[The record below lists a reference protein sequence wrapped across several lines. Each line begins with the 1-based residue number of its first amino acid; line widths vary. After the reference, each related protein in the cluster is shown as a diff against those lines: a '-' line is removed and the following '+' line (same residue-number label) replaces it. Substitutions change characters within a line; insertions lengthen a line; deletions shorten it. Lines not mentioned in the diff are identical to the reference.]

1 LGRRQATFP
10 TFLASN
16 ASGGLRYKPA
26 PRNRRFTRDRF
37 GELHLKWQFYLGGY
51 GVRTRGRTLTFQDG
65 KNKIRVQV
73 KDYNGGAVSKRDG
86 LFLRRRGMSR
96 WVLGGFA
103 ALSLI
108 IIVIGVSIL
117 RVSAAQD
124 DLGKDDA
131 NDQKT
136 QSTQKPK
143 VSREEKKRQKALR
156 QEMETPYKKWLS
168 DEVPYI
174 ISDTER
180 AAFKKLATDDEREA
194 FIENF
199 WERRNPNP
207 GSPENEYKEEYYR
220 RIAYSNEH
228 YASGIPGWKT
238 DRGRIYIM
246 YGPADEIDSHPSGG
260 SYERPQSEGGG
271 ETSTY
276 PFEDWRYRYI
286 DGIGENI
293 ILEFV
298 DTTMTGEYRLTM
310 DPGEKDALLHVP
322 GAGLTMAEQMGM
334 TKGGSKMDRFNRT
347 DGMTVGQ
354 SLGGQPESMEE
365 FTRLDL
371 YSKIFQPPPIKFKDL
386 KAVVTSRLSAN
397 LLPFD
402 ARTDFIRVTDQ
413 TVLTPITVQI
423 ANGDLQFQNKDG
435 VMHAVLDVFG
445 EITSLGGHIV
455 NTFERS
461 MVLDVPEHEFQHYQN
476 QKSVYQEAVPLSP
489 GRYKLSLVLKDDLNG
504 HMGSEEIGITVPGF
518 AEDKLTH
525 STLILA
531 DQILPLPTSQ
541 VGTGPFV
548 IGGTK
553 VRPSVNNTFTRD
565 QRLGIYMQVYNLGI
579 DDKTHKPSLDVQ
591 YEVDKDGKPLL
602 DQPEDPSNLKKAS
615 QQFTVIKTMGL
626 NGLTPGK
633 YSVQIK
639 VTDNV
644 KKQSF
649 SQTAPFELR

>member
-1 LGRRQATFP
+1 
-10 TFLASN
+10 
-16 ASGGLRYKPA
+16 
-26 PRNRRFTRDRF
+26 
-37 GELHLKWQFYLGGY
+37 
-51 GVRTRGRTLTFQDG
+51 
-65 KNKIRVQV
+65 
-73 KDYNGGAVSKRDG
+73 
-86 LFLRRRGMSR
+86 MSH
-96 WVLGGFA
+96 WVLGVLA

-108 IIVIGVSIL
+108 LLIVISASIL
-117 RVSAAQD
+117 HVSAAQD
-124 DLGKDDA
+124 DQDKDDQ
-131 NDQKT
+131 NNQT
-136 QSTQKPK
+136 NQKPK
-143 VSREEKKRQKALR
+143 VSKEEKRRQKALR

-168 DEVPYI
+168 EEVPYI

-180 AAFKKLATDDEREA
+180 AAFKKLSTDDEREA

-220 RIAYSNEH
+220 RIAYTNEH

-246 YGPADEIDSHPSGG
+246 YGPPDENDSHPSGG

-271 ETSTY
+271 ETSTF
-276 PFEDWRYRYI
+276 PFEQWRYRYI

-334 TKGGSKMDRFNRT
+334 TQGGSKMDRFNRT

-354 SLGGQPESMEE
+354 SMGGQPESMEE

-461 MVLDVPEHEFQHYQN
+461 MVLDVPEHEFQHYQD
-476 QKSVYQEAVPLSP
+476 QRTVYQEAVPLSP

-504 HMGSEEIGITVPGF
+504 HMGSEEIGIVVPTF

-591 YEVDKDGKPLL
+591 YEVDKDGKALL
-602 DQPEDPSNLKKAS
+602 DQPEDAANLKKAS

-626 NGLTPGK
+626 KGLTPGK
-633 YSVQIK
+633 YTVQIK
-639 VTDNV
+639 VTDNI
-644 KKQSF
+644 KKQTTSA
-649 SQTAPFELR
+649 TAPFELR